1 MTMILKCVAID
12 DEPLARECIANY
24 IREVDFLQLTGTGS
38 NPVELTRLMDEQ
50 KVDLIFL
57 DIQMPVINGIE
68 FLKMTPNPPM
78 VIITTAYPSYALDG
92 FQLDVLD
99 YLVKPITFNRFFKA
113 ASKAKDYHHLVVKS
127 AFTDN
132 GKAISTENYFFIKCD
147 YKYERIYFNDILYIE
162 AMQNY
167 VTIYT
172 SKGKYI
178 TLLYLKNVE
187 QNLGKNSFIRVH
199 KSYIVSIPKIES
211 IENNEIIIQ
220 SFRIPISRNYRD
232 QVIDRVVNNRLWKK

>member
-1 MTMILKCVAID
+1 
-12 DEPLARECIANY
+12 
-24 IREVDFLQLTGTGS
+24 
-38 NPVELTRLMDEQ
+38 
-50 KVDLIFL
+50 
-57 DIQMPVINGIE
+57 
-68 FLKMTPNPPM
+68 
-78 VIITTAYPSYALDG
+78 
-92 FQLDVLD
+92 
-99 YLVKPITFNRFFKA
+99 
-113 ASKAKDYHHLVVKS
+113 
-127 AFTDN
+127 
-132 GKAISTENYFFIKCD
+132 
-147 YKYERIYFNDILYIE
+147 
-162 AMQNY
+162 MQNY

-232 QVIDRVVNNRLWKK
+232 QVIDRVVNNKLWKK